1 MTERRFGKIK
11 RRSVMT
17 KGRFVTLPCSKQTKK
32 VRKQPDLTKTNDHEN
47 SNIVIQFKDY
57 SLINFSISS
66 KSALKRLS
74 VS

>member
-1 MTERRFGKIK
+1 MTKRRFIFPK

-47 SNIVIQFKDY
+47 SNIVI
-57 SLINFSISS
+57 
-66 KSALKRLS
+66 
-74 VS
+74 

>member
-1 MTERRFGKIK
+1 
-11 RRSVMT
+11 MT
-17 KGRFVTLPCSKQTKK
+17 KGRLLPFHAQNKQKK